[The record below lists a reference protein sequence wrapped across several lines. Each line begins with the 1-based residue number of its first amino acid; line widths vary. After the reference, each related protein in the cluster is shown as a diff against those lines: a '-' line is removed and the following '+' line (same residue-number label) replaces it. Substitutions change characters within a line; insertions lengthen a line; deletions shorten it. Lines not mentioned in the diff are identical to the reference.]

1 MGTKHTAPVM
11 TEEFVK
17 RAEEKYVRRENAK
30 KKTQLRKQQRKRK
43 KEKHYA

>member
-1 MGTKHTAPVM
+1 MNTKQTSPVI
-11 TEEFVK
+11 TEEFARK
-17 RAEEKYVRRENAK
+17 AEEKYVRRKNAK